1 MSMPFFELKPS
12 VNLMQRTT
20 QAAEATTGTTPLAE
34 ASQPGRLISLDV
46 FRGLTVMAMILVNN
60 PGDWGHIYPPLEHA
74 EWNGCTPTDLIF
86 PFFLFIVGV
95 SLVYA
100 LDGAKRQGGPQS
112 AVLLRVLRRAAVL
125 FGLGLLLSLYP
136 KFDFSVV
143 RMMGV
148 LQRIALVFL
157 GCSFIF
163 LKTSW
168 RAQIWLLVSF
178 LAGYA
183 VMMQLVPVPG
193 FGPANLEPA
202 TNLGAWLDR
211 LVFSEAHL
219 WKQSKTW
226 DPEGLLGT
234 LPALGTGLL
243 GGLTA
248 QWLRR
253 RDQEPAAK
261 VAWLFVA
268 GGAITLAGLIW
279 APWFPINKALWS
291 SPYVLYTGGLA
302 MAGLAA
308 LYWIC
313 DVQGYR
319 AWTRP
324 ALVYGVNAVLVFCL
338 SALLSRTFGLFK
350 LLGPDGNLLGLK
362 EWLYEWG
369 IAPYFH
375 DPRNASLVGALLLII
390 IWFGILNWMYKK
402 GVVVKV

>member
-1 MSMPFFELKPS
+1 
-12 VNLMQRTT
+12 MQRTT
-20 QAAEATTGTTPLAE
+20 QAALETTGTAPLAE

-46 FRGLTVMAMILVNN
+46 FRGITVMAMILVNN

-100 LDGAKRQGGPQS
+100 LDGVKRQGGPQG
-112 AVLLRVLRRAAVL
+112 AVLLRVLRRAGVL

-143 RMMGV
+143 RIMGV

-157 GCSFIF
+157 GCSVIF
-163 LKTSW
+163 LKTNW
-168 RAQIWLLVSF
+168 RTQVWLMVSF
-178 LAGYA
+178 LIGYA
-183 VMMQLVPVPG
+183 VLMQLVPVPG

-211 LVFSEAHL
+211 TIFTEAHL

-234 LPALGTGLL
+234 LPALATGLL

-248 QWLRR
+248 QWLRHR
-253 RDQEPAAK
+253 GPEPAAK

-268 GGAITLAGLIW
+268 GGGLILLGLCW

-319 AWTRP
+319 HWTRP
-324 ALVYGVNAVLVFCL
+324 ALVYGVNAILVFCL

-350 LLGPDGNLLGLK
+350 LALPGGKTGGLK

-369 IAPYFH
+369 IAQHFS
-375 DPRNASLVGALLLII
+375 DPRTASLVGAVTLIV
-390 IWFGILNWMYKK
+390 IWYFILSWMYKK
-402 GVVVKV
+402 GVVLKV

>member
-1 MSMPFFELKPS
+1 M
-12 VNLMQRTT
+12 
-20 QAAEATTGTTPLAE
+20 
-34 ASQPGRLISLDV
+34 
-46 FRGLTVMAMILVNN
+46 
-60 PGDWGHIYPPLEHA
+60 
-74 EWNGCTPTDLIF
+74 
-86 PFFLFIVGV
+86 
-95 SLVYA
+95 
-100 LDGAKRQGGPQS
+100 
-112 AVLLRVLRRAAVL
+112 LLRVLRRAAVL

-143 RMMGV
+143 RVMGV

-168 RAQIWLLVSF
+168 RTQIWLLVSF

-183 VMMQLVPVPG
+183 VLMQLVLVPG

-211 LVFSEAHL
+211 LIFSEAHL

-313 DVQGYR
+313 DVQGHR

-350 LLGPDGNLLGLK
+350 LLGPAGKRLGLK

-369 IAPYFH
+369 IAPYFQ
-375 DPRNASLVGALLLII
+375 DPRNASLVGAVLLIL

>member
-1 MSMPFFELKPS
+1 
-12 VNLMQRTT
+12 MQTS
-20 QAAEATTGTTPLAE
+20 APASPATAPASSALAL
-34 ASQPGRLISLDV
+34 APAPPAPALPGRLVSLDV
-46 FRGLTVMAMILVNN
+46 FRGLTVAAMILVNN

-100 LDGAKRQGGPQS
+100 LDGTKRAGGPQG
-112 AVLLRVLRRAAVL
+112 AVLGRVLRRAAVL

-143 RMMGV
+143 RIMGV

-157 GCSFIF
+157 GCSVIY
-163 LKTSW
+163 LKTG
-168 RAQIWLLVSF
+168 RRTQIGLLIAF
-178 LAGYA
+178 LVGYA
-183 VMMQLVPVPG
+183 VLMQLVPVPG
-193 FGPANLEPA
+193 FGPANLEPT

-219 WKQSKTW
+219 WKVSKTW

-253 RDQEPAAK
+253 PDREPATK
-261 VAWLFVA
+261 VAWLFVS
-268 GGAITLAGLIW
+268 GGAMDILGLMW
-279 APWFPINKALWS
+279 APWFPVNKALWS
-291 SPYVLYTGGLA
+291 SSYVLYTGGLA
-302 MAGLAA
+302 MMSLAA
-308 LYWIC
+308 LYWLC

-319 AWTRP
+319 RWTGP
-324 ALVYGVNAVLVFCL
+324 ALAYGVNAILVFCL
-338 SALLSRTFGLFK
+338 SALLSRTFGLFT
-350 LLGPDGNLLGLK
+350 LMGPAGKAVGLK
-362 EWLYEWG
+362 EWLYGWG
-369 IAPYFH
+369 IAPLFA
-375 DPRNASLVGALLLII
+375 DPRNASLAGALALIL
-390 IWFGILNWMYKK
+390 IWGVILHWMRRK
-402 GVVVKV
+402 GVIWKV

>member
-1 MSMPFFELKPS
+1 MNS
-12 VNLMQRTT
+12 TT
-20 QAAEATTGTTPLAE
+20 QAAPGTTGTRPLAE
-34 ASQPGRLISLDV
+34 AAQPGRLISLDV

-100 LDGAKRQGGPQS
+100 LDGVKQRGGPQG
-112 AVLLRVLRRAAVL
+112 AVLGRVARRAAVL

-136 KFDFSVV
+136 KFDFPVV
-143 RMMGV
+143 RIMGV

-157 GCSFIF
+157 GCSIIF

-168 RAQIWLLVSF
+168 RTQVGLLVAF
-178 LAGYA
+178 LVGYA
-183 VMMQLVPVPG
+183 GLMQLAPVPG
-193 FGPANLEPA
+193 FGPANLEPT

-211 LVFSEAHL
+211 LIFTEPHL
-219 WKQSKTW
+219 WKTSKTW

-243 GGLTA
+243 GMLTA

-253 RDQEPAAK
+253 NDREPAAK

-268 GGAITLAGLIW
+268 AGGLIILGLVW
-279 APWFPINKALWS
+279 SAWFPINKALWS
-291 SPYVLYTGGLA
+291 SSYVLYAGGLA

-313 DVQGYR
+313 DVQGHR
-319 AWTRP
+319 RWTRP
-324 ALVYGVNAVLVFCL
+324 ALVYGVNAILVFCL
-338 SALLSRTFGLFK
+338 SALLSRTFGLFQLALPGGK
-350 LLGPDGNLLGLK
+350 TGGLK
-362 EWLYEWG
+362 EWLYQWG
-369 IAPYFH
+369 IAPHFA
-375 DPRNASLVGALLLII
+375 DPRTASAVGAGLLIV
-390 IWFGILNWMYKK
+390 IWYFILSWMYKK
-402 GVVVKV
+402 GVVLKV

>member
-1 MSMPFFELKPS
+1 
-12 VNLMQRTT
+12 MQTTT
-20 QAAEATTGTTPLAE
+20 QAAVATTGAQPLAE
-34 ASQPGRLISLDV
+34 ASQPGRLISLDA

-60 PGDWGHIYPPLEHA
+60 PGDWGHIYPLLEHA

-100 LDGAKRQGGPQS
+100 LDGVKRRNEPQG
-112 AVLLRVLRRAAVL
+112 AVLLRVLKRAAVL

-136 KFDFSVV
+136 KFDFTTV
-143 RMMGV
+143 RIMGV

-157 GCSFIF
+157 GCSIIF
-163 LKTSW
+163 LKTNW
-168 RAQIWLLVSF
+168 RTQAWLVVVFLV
-178 LAGYA
+178 GYA
-183 VMMQLVPVPG
+183 VLMQLVPVPG
-193 FGPANLEPA
+193 FGPANLEPS

-211 LVFSEAHL
+211 LIFTEAHL
-219 WKQSKTW
+219 WKSSKTW

-243 GGLTA
+243 GALTA

-253 RDQEPAAK
+253 PGPEPAAK

-268 GGAITLAGLIW
+268 AGAIIILGLCW

-291 SPYVLYTGGLA
+291 SSYVLYTGGLA

-319 AWTRP
+319 SWTQP
-324 ALVYGVNAVLVFCL
+324 ALVYGVNAILVFCL
-338 SALLSRTFGLFK
+338 SALLSRTFALFSLPRPNGK
-350 LLGPDGNLLGLK
+350 TGGLK

-369 IAPYFH
+369 IVPFFS
-375 DPRNASLVGALLLII
+375 DPRMASLVGAVLLVLI
-390 IWFGILNWMYKK
+390 WLGILSWMYKK
-402 GVVVKV
+402 RFILKV